1 MMAKQY
7 QNLMIMLK
15 LIMTKNKITKIK
27 IEKSP
32 IRKPKKPRHLGS
44 GYHQD
49 GRKKR
54 EDAKLKKELEEND

>member
-1 MMAKQY
+1 
-7 QNLMIMLK
+7 
-15 LIMTKNKITKIK
+15 MTKDKITKIK